1 MIGKKKDKGMV
12 TVRFLHLLRSKYRVE
27 QLQVEAG
34 SLKRIIDQILTLIQG
49 SDIKDFDQAVI
60 FVNQIRVM
68 HIRHDQ
74 EIIRDGDTVVITHF
88 VGGG

>member
-1 MIGKKKDKGMV
+1 MV

-27 QLQVEAG
+27 QLHVKAG
-34 SLKRIIDQILTLIQG
+34 SLKSIIDQILTLIHG

-60 FVNQIRVM
+60 FVNQVRIM

-74 EIIRDGDTVVITHF
+74 EMINDGDVVVITHF